1 ITDMDNSGP
10 MAIEAD
16 TLSSLSLLTDDKG
29 DDAHILPRSHKRV
42 RGNDEEDDEAI
53 IPSVYTRVCFSH
65 PV

>member
-1 ITDMDNSGP
+1 MDNSGP

-29 DDAHILPRSHKRV
+29 DDARILPRSHKRV

-53 IPSVYTRVCFSH
+53 IPSVYTR
-65 PV
+65 